1 MWIGKGWLRFLLGMR
16 HIARMFIFLQTLNS
30 LVMSKIKLNK
40 IGNFQLTNNE
50 KQELKGGDVVLVC
63 TCGCCYAND
72 GGSSIQDNTA
82 ANTNEHKTTRCATIT
97 GWGIEIV

>member
-50 KQELKGGDVVLVC
+50 KQELKGGKGDLLFPVVR
-63 TCGCCYAND
+63 CGCSCCYEGTP
-72 GGSSIQDNTA
+72 GGSTTQ
-82 ANTNEHKTTRCATIT
+82 ANKDANSALAT
-97 GWGIEIV
+97 GSLPCPAQS